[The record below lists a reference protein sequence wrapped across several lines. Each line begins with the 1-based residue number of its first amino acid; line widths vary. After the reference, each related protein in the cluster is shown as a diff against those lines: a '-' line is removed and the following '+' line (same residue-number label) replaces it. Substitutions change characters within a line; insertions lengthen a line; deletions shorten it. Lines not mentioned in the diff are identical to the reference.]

1 MCIQEKYQ
9 RLLNLAETVTK
20 LNRLKSGRG
29 YLTQDEKNTLRNAES
44 AIDRMNREHK
54 SKEVAQIKMEMK

>member
-9 RLLNLAETVTK
+9 RLLTLAETVTK

-29 YLTQDEKNTLRNAES
+29 YLTFDEKKELSNAEA

-54 SKEVAQIKMEMK
+54 STEAKQLKIL